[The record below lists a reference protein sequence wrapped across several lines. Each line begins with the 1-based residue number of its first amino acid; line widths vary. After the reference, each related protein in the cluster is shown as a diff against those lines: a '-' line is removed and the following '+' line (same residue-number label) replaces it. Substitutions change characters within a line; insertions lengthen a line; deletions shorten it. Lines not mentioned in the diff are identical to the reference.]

1 MVIGLVYWI
10 VPYVTQSTIKFG
22 VRIPPE
28 RVSDPVIRR
37 MQRIYHGW
45 VALVT
50 IGIFTA
56 FIIIPDLY
64 GVYKIGTYSYIA
76 EITAIYLIYFVVHG
90 KLKKIKEENGWYEGV
105 REAAGFLLPIALQTN
120 RDYVYTI
127 LISFSAVIVAATVIM
142 GAILYPDL
150 PALLVTH
157 YARNGIPDGFER
169 KDFIDVFTYPILQLV
184 VTSILFLVSYAI
196 WKSRQE
202 IEVFRPYTSYLQ
214 QLKFK
219 KYYRYVIIAISISLN
234 VSLMLVA
241 AMRWGLLNYNYG
253 IALNYFPI
261 TAVLLISTPM
271 IYLGQQGSRIKTG
284 FPEQPTGF
292 VNMNDDGLWKGGIFY
307 FNRTDHSFLV
317 AKRFGLGWTLN
328 FGNPVTWVVLWG
340 ILMIPIISLL
350 LISH

>member
-28 RVSDPVIRR
+28 RVSDPVLRR
-37 MQRIYHGW
+37 MLKIYHGW

-64 GVYKIGTYSYIA
+64 GTYQIETFSFIA
-76 EITAIYLIYFVVHG
+76 EIAAIYLIYFVVHG
-90 KLKKIKEENGWYEGV
+90 RLKRIKEENGWYQGA
-105 REAAGFLLPIALQTN
+105 REAAGVLMPIAPPSQ

-127 LISFSAVIVAATVIM
+127 MISFSAVIVAATVIM

-157 YARNGIPDGFER
+157 YANNGIPNGFER
-169 KDFIDVFTYPILQLV
+169 KDLIDVFTFPILQLV
-184 VTSILFLVSYAI
+184 VTAILFIVSYAI
-196 WKSRQE
+196 WRARQE

-241 AMRWGLLNYNYG
+241 AIRWGLLNNNYG
-253 IALNYFPI
+253 SALNYFPI
-261 TAVLLISTPM
+261 TAVLLISAPM
-271 IYLGQQGSRIKTG
+271 IYIGQQGSRIKTG

-292 VNMNDDGLWKGGIFY
+292 VNVNDDVLWKGGIFY
-307 FNRTDHSFLV
+307 FNRSDHSLLV
-317 AKRFGLGWTLN
+317 AKRFGIGWTIN
-328 FGNPVTWVVLWG
+328 FGNPVTWAALLGIVVVPVFG
-340 ILMIPIISLL
+340 L
-350 LISH
+350 LILSP